1 MLHAG
6 AGRAAGESGVRAAP
20 SGRAGRRGSGL
31 QRETEDMEMTPD
43 NGAAGPRAGSLSV
56 RLARDAAEVDA
67 AQALRFA
74 VFYGEMGARADAATL
89 AARRD
94 RDAYDAVAEHLV
106 VIDAACSLPCGVVG
120 TYRLIDEAAAAR
132 AGGFYSQGE
141 FDISALLAAP
151 GRKLELGRSCVHA
164 GWRGGPAMQL
174 LWRGLSELVLGR
186 GIALM
191 FGCASLPGTDAAAV
205 AEQLAYLRQAHLA
218 PRWARPVALAGR
230 RVAMGEAMEEDA
242 PRARA
247 ALPPL
252 LKGYLRL
259 GGWVGDGAVLDA
271 QFNTID
277 VAVVVRTEAIA
288 ARYAR
293 HYGQERRAA

>member
-1 MLHAG
+1 MNMILDIG
-6 AGRAAGESGVRAAP
+6 AAP
-20 SGRAGRRGSGL
+20 RASG
-31 QRETEDMEMTPD
+31 MT
-43 NGAAGPRAGSLSV
+43 V

-67 AQALRFA
+67 AQALRFD
-74 VFYGEMGARADAATL
+74 VFYGEMGARADAVAL

-94 RDAYDAVAEHLV
+94 RDAYDAVAAHLV
-106 VIDAACSLPCGVVG
+106 VIDEAAPLPCGVVA

-132 AGGFYSQGE
+132 AGGFYTAGE

-151 GRKLELGRSCVHA
+151 GRKLELGRSCVHP
-164 GWRGGPAMQL
+164 GWRGGAAMQM
-174 LWRGLSELVLGR
+174 LWRGLAELVQAR
-186 GIALM
+186 DIALM
-191 FGCASLPGTDAAAV
+191 FGCASLPGTDATAV
-205 AEQLAYLRQAHLA
+205 AEQLGYLRQAHLA
-218 PRWARPVALAGR
+218 PDALRPMALAGR
-230 RVAMGEAMEEDA
+230 RVAMPDSVADA

-252 LKGYLRL
+252 VKGYLRV
-259 GGWVGDGAVLDA
+259 GGWVGQDAVVDA

-293 HYGQERRAA
+293 HYAAERRAA